1 MLASWRTRTVSPEP
15 SSALILVP
23 CSSTDGAQ
31 TEPKQISLRRVTP
44 WPELVTRFSQLTS
57 FFALGCF
64 KFSLLY
70 FPYSQIWIFLWHDQL
85 PAYKCGTGIM
95 HDPVQ
100 SRGPAA
106 SWELELTFPWWSV
119 QLSDLVEEHLQWSHS
134 RAKHAASDRQLC
146 GNFGRSSLAKFNR
159 WQQREDIEQCSRLEM
174 KQPTIQSLIFWFQGS
189 FWNKK
194 LVKEYLEN
202 ISQCLFKLSWIKM
215 YQLNN
220 YSFPS

>member
-1 MLASWRTRTVSPEP
+1 MNIPLTRSAAGLQMWHWDHTWPSTITGSCCIMRTRANT
-15 SSALILVP
+15 
-23 CSSTDGAQ
+23 
-31 TEPKQISLRRVTP
+31 
-44 WPELVTRFSQLTS
+44 
-57 FFALGCF
+57 
-64 KFSLLY
+64 
-70 FPYSQIWIFLWHDQL
+70 
-85 PAYKCGTGIM
+85 
-95 HDPVQ
+95 
-100 SRGPAA
+100 A
-106 SWELELTFPWWSV
+106 SVVTFPWWSV

-134 RAKHAASDRQLC
+134 RAKDAASDRQLC
-146 GNFGRSSLAKFNR
+146 GNFGRSSLVKFNR